1 MPLTCSEARVSTDK
15 DHLSLPHLYG
25 APATPRRMAVEPSPT
40 PIGPD
45 DLPIERFRSPEEQAQ
60 ALELFPRAYTSQVI
74 EAGPRPFQSSRPS
87 PRREPELRGRPLLL
101 RALAGRLMRPKGH

>member
-1 MPLTCSEARVSTDK
+1 VSADD

-25 APATPRRMAVEPSPT
+25 APAHTPRRMASLATPA

-45 DLPIERFRSPEEQAQ
+45 DLPIETYRTPEDQ
-60 ALELFPRAYTSQVI
+60 ALAIELFPRAYTSQVV
-74 EAGPRPFQSSRPS
+74 EAGARPFHSTPMSSAPQ
-87 PRREPELRGRPLLL
+87 LHARPLLL